1 MKYTVNFDII
11 ASYSVEVEADDI
23 LRAVEL
29 AEAIPVSIVDEDG
42 ECIGYIS
49 ECNVY
54 RVADEAGNVVEGDP
68 YM

>member
-1 MKYTVNFDII
+1 MKYTVSFDII
-11 ASYSVEVEADDI
+11 ASYSVDVEADDI
-23 LRAVEL
+23 AKAIEV
-29 AEAIPVSIVDEDG
+29 AEAAPVSIVDEDG